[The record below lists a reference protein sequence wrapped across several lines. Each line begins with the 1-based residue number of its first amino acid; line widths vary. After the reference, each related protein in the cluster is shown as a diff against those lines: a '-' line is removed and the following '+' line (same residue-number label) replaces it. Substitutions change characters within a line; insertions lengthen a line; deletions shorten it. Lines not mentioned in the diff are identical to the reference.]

1 MENKRLDNAALA
13 AGISPSYINAHG
25 QPQSIAAATKQRL
38 LDAMHRTSTAA
49 KAAVEPLPS
58 VKVFTHGKKMQLPV
72 AGSGAFHWLLTTEE
86 GKQYQG
92 ETRGGETLA
101 LPGRLPTGYHT
112 LTLTRDGER
121 WHCRAIVAPA
131 RCYEPQALKEGKKLW
146 GACVQLYTLRSEN
159 NWGIGDFGD
168 LRAML
173 PEIARRGGA
182 FIGLNPIHA
191 LYPANPESASPYSP
205 SSRRWLNVI
214 YIDVNAVEDFQR
226 SPAAQAW
233 WQLAETQQALKA
245 ARQTADVDYTA
256 VTALKLTALRLAWA
270 EFSTREDEQMAEF
283 RQFVLREGES
293 LYWQAAF
300 DALHAWQSRQDPMRW
315 GWPAWPEACDLPVWR
330 C

>member
-205 SSRRWLNVI
+205 SSR
-214 YIDVNAVEDFQR
+214 
-226 SPAAQAW
+226 
-233 WQLAETQQALKA
+233 
-245 ARQTADVDYTA
+245 
-256 VTALKLTALRLAWA
+256 
-270 EFSTREDEQMAEF
+270 
-283 RQFVLREGES
+283 
-293 LYWQAAF
+293 
-300 DALHAWQSRQDPMRW
+300 
-315 GWPAWPEACDLPVWR
+315 
-330 C
+330 

>member
-1 MENKRLDNAALA
+1 
-13 AGISPSYINAHG
+13 
-25 QPQSIAAATKQRL
+25 
-38 LDAMHRTSTAA
+38 
-49 KAAVEPLPS
+49 
-58 VKVFTHGKKMQLPV
+58 
-72 AGSGAFHWLLTTEE
+72 
-86 GKQYQG
+86 
-92 ETRGGETLA
+92 
-101 LPGRLPTGYHT
+101 
-112 LTLTRDGER
+112 
-121 WHCRAIVAPA
+121 
-131 RCYEPQALKEGKKLW
+131 
-146 GACVQLYTLRSEN
+146 
-159 NWGIGDFGD
+159 
-168 LRAML
+168 ML

-233 WQLAETQQALKA
+233 WQLAETQQALQA

-270 EFSTREDEQMAEF
+270 EFSTREDKQMAEF

-300 DALHAWQSRQDPMRW
+300 DALHAAKPSGSDALGLAGMAGSVSEHEQ
-315 GWPAWPEACDLPVWR
+315 PAGENLLCGACR
-330 C
+330 